1 MKMKLTVLGCYGPY
15 PAAGGACSGYLLE
28 AGDCRLL
35 IDCGNGVLSRLQRH
49 LKPWELEAVL
59 LSHLHFDHCAD
70 LLVLRYALDH
80 ARARDL
86 RRRPLPLHAPPEP
99 SAELKRLLYKDL
111 FDIKPLSPG
120 EPLTLGPFNF
130 SCIETLHSLPCLA
143 MRIET
148 EDGLFVYSGDTE
160 YFDGL
165 AEFAAGA
172 DLFLCEANLLEGEG
186 GGIPANHL
194 TAAAAARLA
203 AAAGVKRLLLT
214 HFHPERSQAL
224 SLKEA
229 RVHFAAVERVREGET
244 YLITP

>member
-1 MKMKLTVLGCYGPY
+1 MDPTPQREGLLGVSSRSRGLP
-15 PAAGGACSGYLLE
+15 P
-28 AGDCRLL
+28 L
-35 IDCGNGVLSRLQRH
+35 IDCGNGVLSGYSATSSLGSWRRCCFH
-49 LKPWELEAVL
+49 TFISITAPIFW
-59 LSHLHFDHCAD
+59 C
-70 LLVLRYALDH
+70 YATPSIMP
-80 ARARDL
+80 ARDL

-130 SCIETLHSLPCLA
+130 SFIETLHSLPCLA